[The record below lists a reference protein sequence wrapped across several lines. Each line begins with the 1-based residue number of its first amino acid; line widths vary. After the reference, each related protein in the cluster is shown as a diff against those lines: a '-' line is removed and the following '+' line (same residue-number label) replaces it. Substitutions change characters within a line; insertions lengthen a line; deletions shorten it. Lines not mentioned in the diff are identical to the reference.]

1 MMFGF
6 KHGFYVQP
14 MNAVYA
20 ETVAMYVVWTLLM
33 LLLRGKARRAVACA
47 GAVLAF
53 ALVILFTVSGRT
65 GGGAR
70 SLSLIPFISF
80 YRAKIQPEL
89 LRASFMNVLLF
100 MPLGLSLPF
109 AASERLR
116 HPVLLSVSAGFFLSL
131 TVETVQYA
139 FAIGNS
145 ELDDVI
151 MNTLGVIIGAT
162 SFLLTRQARKLFS
175 RKKRRRR

>member
-1 MMFGF
+1 MMYGF

-80 YRAKIQPEL
+80 YRAKIQPE
-89 LRASFMNVLLF
+89 
-100 MPLGLSLPF
+100 
-109 AASERLR
+109 
-116 HPVLLSVSAGFFLSL
+116 
-131 TVETVQYA
+131 
-139 FAIGNS
+139 
-145 ELDDVI
+145 
-151 MNTLGVIIGAT
+151 
-162 SFLLTRQARKLFS
+162 
-175 RKKRRRR
+175 